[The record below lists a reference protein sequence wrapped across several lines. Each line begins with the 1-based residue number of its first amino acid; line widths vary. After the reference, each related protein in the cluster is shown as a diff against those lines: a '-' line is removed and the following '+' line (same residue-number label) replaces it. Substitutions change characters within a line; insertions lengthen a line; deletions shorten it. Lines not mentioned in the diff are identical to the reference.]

1 MKLDKRIELATV
13 ERAGLD
19 IGERF
24 PLKRI
29 VAGDLQVPD
38 AVARST
44 YGDNLAATVVER
56 ARDCDDPL
64 RDLEERSHGISFA
77 KYDLPLA
84 PLPLTSEG
92 EQLRET
98 NVIQRLAQIHRAADA
113 AVA

>member
-1 MKLDKRIELATV
+1 MLGCEGIEAASI

-44 YGDNLAATVVER
+44 QG
-56 ARDCDDPL
+56 
-64 RDLEERSHGISFA
+64 SI
-77 KYDLPLA
+77 
-84 PLPLTSEG
+84 
-92 EQLRET
+92 
-98 NVIQRLAQIHRAADA
+98 
-113 AVA
+113 